1 MKNIQLLKLKNLS
14 PDEIYKMIYLK
25 EKERLNK
32 EISDNTKN
40 LENIFD
46 GKEQIH
52 FKKAM
57 EKIHTIIIN
66 LNLDDENNNNIINGT
81 NNYSNE
87 EENNNSKI

>member
-1 MKNIQLLKLKNLS
+1 
-14 PDEIYKMIYLK
+14 MIYLK

-32 EISDNTKN
+32 EISDNSNKN
-40 LENIFD
+40 LENIFE

-57 EKIHTIIIN
+57 EKIHIIIIN
-66 LNLDDENNNNIINGT
+66 LNLDNENNNNIMNGT

-87 EENNNSKI
+87 EEKNNSKI